1 MREEYDF
8 SDGIKNLYVKPQK
21 TSITIRIDTE
31 TVDYFK
37 KLSAET
43 SLPYQTLM
51 NAYLTDCAVKKRKLS
66 LVWDN

>member
-8 SDGIKNLYVKPQK
+8 SDGVKNPYVKPQK

-51 NAYLTDCAVKKRKLS
+51 NAYLTDCAVKKRNLS